1 MSVGLDGRIGW
12 MEMDVDRLG
21 VQSTLALLPR
31 CLGSQC
37 TMRKIRNT
45 CEIHPFFP
53 LTNICFLLLFTK
65 TNSLTEIY
73 RLFFYIVNYVW
84 GSVKTPESFNSI

>member
-45 CEIHPFFP
+45 CEIHPFFSP
-53 LTNICFLLLFTK
+53 YKYMF
-65 TNSLTEIY
+65 S
-73 RLFFYIVNYVW
+73 
-84 GSVKTPESFNSI
+84 SIIHKN